1 MREALFTE
9 QIHLFAPPGMLDT
22 VKAAAKEEG
31 QTASEFIRQAI
42 RDQLRRTGQVD
53 AAHAAAGD

>member
-9 QIHLFAPPGMLDT
+9 QIHLFAPPGLLDT

-42 RDQLRRTGQVD
+42 RAQLRRADQV
-53 AAHAAAGD
+53 AAVHAAGD

>member
-9 QIHLFAPPGMLDT
+9 QIHLFAPPGMLET

-31 QTASEFIRQAI
+31 QTASEYIRAAI
-42 RDQLRRTGQVD
+42 HAQLRRADQV
-53 AAHAAAGD
+53 AAGD

>member
-1 MREALFTE
+1 MREAVFTE
-9 QIHLFAPPGMLDT
+9 QIHLFAPPGLLDT

-42 RDQLRRTGQVD
+42 RTQLRRTRAEQ
-53 AAHAAAGD
+53 AAAAGG